1 MPAGNPGSNNTL
13 RAPVS
18 MSQRTANRFS
28 VSRAA
33 AFKATWLAEGETVNA
48 DGTLGNISIGGFS
61 ARMANAPPRGR
72 ILHARLNL
80 ETAKGGLPKTIE
92 ADARVCGRTRFSD
105 SRLAGPGWLVNFSIE
120 SIHPADEKLMVRAI
134 NVIKARAH

>member
-1 MPAGNPGSNNTL
+1 MANGTLGPNSNV
-13 RAPVS
+13 RATIS
-18 MSQRTANRFS
+18 MSQRAANRFS

-33 AFKATWLAEGETVNA
+33 VFKATWLADGKTMDA
-48 DGTLGNISIGGFS
+48 DGTLGNISAGGFS
-61 ARMANAPPRGR
+61 ARMTNAPPRGR

-105 SRLAGPGWLVNFSIE
+105 SRLAGPGWLVNFAIE

-134 NVIKARAH
+134 NVIKDRTH